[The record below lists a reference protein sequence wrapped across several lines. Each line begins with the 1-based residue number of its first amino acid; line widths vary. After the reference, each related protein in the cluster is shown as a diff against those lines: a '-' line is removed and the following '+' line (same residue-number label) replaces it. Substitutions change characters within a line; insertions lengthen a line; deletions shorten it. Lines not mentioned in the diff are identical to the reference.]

1 MEKRYTIEQD
11 GNNITVR
18 KNTDIEELI
27 SLCQYLLNEKKVKE
41 LNLCAIQN
49 AIEILDKAC
58 IELMNHNPELYRLNK
73 LTNSQTKSNKNDKNE
88 LGLNIS
94 FKEYIEK
101 QNKINDENFKETI
114 KEHDYLKLEVKLFLG
129 KPGKRDKFDE
139 PKIARTHEEKM
150 EELNRGFEKFDEPKI
165 ERSLKMDELMRRKME
180 SGKYDEPKI
189 ERSLKMEELMR
200 RKMEFEIFDELSAF
214 KNDGYKENFT
224 EEEKQKL
231 DKIYEENKKVNDLI
245 IQRKNNDSYINNKNE
260 LKIIL
265 NPEKQPINKLE
276 KESI

>member
-73 LTNSQTKSNKNDKNE
+73 LTNSQTKSNKNE
-88 LGLNIS
+88 LILRYE
-94 FKEYIEK
+94 EYIEQQK
-101 QNKINDENFKETI
+101 KINDENFKETI
-114 KEHDYLKLEVKLFLG
+114 KENDYLKLEVKLFLG

-150 EELNRGFEKFDEPKI
+150 EELNREFEKFDEPKI

-180 SGKYDEPKI
+180 SGKYV
-189 ERSLKMEELMR
+189 
-200 RKMEFEIFDELSAF
+200 
-214 KNDGYKENFT
+214 N
-224 EEEKQKL
+224 QKL
-231 DKIYEENKKVNDLI
+231 RDHLKW
-245 IQRKNNDSYINNKNE
+245 KN
-260 LKIIL
+260 
-265 NPEKQPINKLE
+265 
-276 KESI
+276 